1 MVQKCSDTTDYSANQ
16 SIISNNTSNNI
27 RFCSSDHHTGTSTS
41 TNQEELSRGTDLVAA
56 VSEFLAVD
64 LVVVNSG
71 DSFSSSCS
79 HSSGISSSI
88 KQSSKTS
95 IGSIVNN
102 SRGLGRILLGTAAV
116 SAAVSAVWPLSL
128 QQGKNMVS
136 QFRINSS
143 N

>member
-1 MVQKCSDTTDYSANQ
+1 M
-16 SIISNNTSNNI
+16 
-27 RFCSSDHHTGTSTS
+27 
-41 TNQEELSRGTDLVAA
+41 VAA

-95 IGSIVNN
+95 IGSTINN
-102 SRGLGRILLGTAAV
+102 SRGLGRIALRTAAV
-116 SAAVSAVWPLSL
+116 SAVSAVWPLSL